1 MAFLIDIKKQ
11 NVIPNHRV
19 SDVYIIYQIV
29 GAVRKAEWTIYYAVY
44 LFQIESG
51 IDDLRQWGLT
61 EYRKYNRG
69 HRLCQTGP
77 AV

>member
-29 GAVRKAEWTIYYAVY
+29 GAVRKAEYF
-44 LFQIESG
+44 LMRS
-51 IDDLRQWGLT
+51 LM
-61 EYRKYNRG
+61 RK
-69 HRLCQTGP
+69 T
-77 AV
+77 

>member
-29 GAVRKAEWTIYYAVY
+29 GAVRKAECSIIAD
-44 LFQIESG
+44 FQNG
-51 IDDLRQWGLT
+51 NGKKDT
-61 EYRKYNRG
+61 
-69 HRLCQTGP
+69 
-77 AV
+77 

>member
-44 LFQIESG
+44 LFQK
-51 IDDLRQWGLT
+51 R
-61 EYRKYNRG
+61 
-69 HRLCQTGP
+69 
-77 AV
+77 VV